1 VKSGYRC
8 AKQKKMI
15 MSMLE
20 KNPYN
25 ALGFARVRKA
35 GIEMVYQQIHLLD
48 YFTVAENLLIPEIY

>member
-1 VKSGYRC
+1 
-8 AKQKKMI
+8 
-15 MSMLE
+15 MLE